1 MKRQAS
7 AALLA
12 AATSAAAGALAC
24 SDSSAPKV
32 VQTPPPAPPPP
43 APAPAAFAIRPALDT
58 ALIGEYVL
66 FVAERA
72 DSTVDQW
79 TVSDSSLAR
88 LVPMERGRALLL
100 ARLPGTVTIKAR
112 RQEDSGQATLII
124 PHFAIKPILDTVTV
138 GQLVTYEANQWPYDS
153 IHWSFSDS
161 SLVYLRG
168 SVNYSAGVA
177 ARAAGTVTITAA
189 HHGDTAHATLVIRE
203 PQPGEWETIDFGLL
217 DDHVSMAR
225 AINDAGTIVGYLG
238 VSGGFIYKDGAMRQL
253 PKADGHASAPEAI
266 SPSGRIAGI
275 VYNGAT
281 NQNVVAVW
289 DSPDAAPRLL
299 LGNAHEFPEI
309 IGVND
314 RGDVLVSI
322 KKQVGEYPFQYRAVL
337 WRDGVRVDLGDLGD
351 TTLHNRWTYANA
363 WNAKGQIVGRSQVRD
378 RSVIGTEYGSVPG
391 LFHPYLWEN
400 GVMRDLGV
408 LAPLPCPTSAPATAT
423 DCNWGEALD
432 INDNGVVVGNANGTD
447 GKTRAFIWENGVM
460 RDLGVAPGHST
471 AVVGINDRGQ
481 VLGTIDMYI
490 PFFWE
495 NGASQIISDGNLYA
509 RALGPN
515 GEVIGFAR
523 GGGVVWQNGRLTV
536 LGEGDPQA
544 INSRGEIVG
553 FSGWNSFTRAT
564 LWRRKR

>member
-1 MKRQAS
+1 MKRYLL

-12 AATSAAAGALAC
+12 GAVAC
-24 SDSSAPKV
+24 SDSNAPSV
-32 VQTPPPAPPPP
+32 GGPPPPPAPPPP
-43 APAPAAFAIRPALDT
+43 APPPPPPPPPSSFGIRPALDT
-58 ALIGEYVL
+58 VLIGEYVQ

-88 LVPMERGRALLL
+88 LIPMERGRALLV
-100 ARLPGTVTIKAR
+100 ARLPGTVVIKAR
-112 RQEDSGQATLII
+112 RQGDSGQATFII
-124 PHFAIKPILDTVTV
+124 PPFAIKPVLDTVTV

-153 IHWSFSDS
+153 IHWSFSDP

-225 AINDAGTIVGYLG
+225 AINDAGTIVGYSG
-238 VSGGFIYKDGAMRQL
+238 ESGGFIYKDGAMRQL
-253 PKADGHASAPEAI
+253 PKADSHAAAPDAI

-299 LGNAHEFPEI
+299 LGNAYEFPEI

-322 KKQVGEYPFQYRAVL
+322 NKQRGEYPFQYRAVL
-337 WRDGVRVDLGDLGD
+337 WRDGV
-351 TTLHNRWTYANA
+351 
-363 WNAKGQIVGRSQVRD
+363 
-378 RSVIGTEYGSVPG
+378 
-391 LFHPYLWEN
+391 
-400 GVMRDLGV
+400 
-408 LAPLPCPTSAPATAT
+408 
-423 DCNWGEALD
+423 
-432 INDNGVVVGNANGTD
+432 
-447 GKTRAFIWENGVM
+447 
-460 RDLGVAPGHST
+460 
-471 AVVGINDRGQ
+471 
-481 VLGTIDMYI
+481 
-490 PFFWE
+490 
-495 NGASQIISDGNLYA
+495 
-509 RALGPN
+509 
-515 GEVIGFAR
+515 
-523 GGGVVWQNGRLTV
+523 
-536 LGEGDPQA
+536 
-544 INSRGEIVG
+544 
-553 FSGWNSFTRAT
+553 
-564 LWRRKR
+564 